1 MFKAAPLSSTF
12 MVVSILAF
20 LSSFIYFDVLGNTWG
35 LNFMIFF
42 ALTFIASVI
51 SATHATNEDDLAIH
65 TKKHKR

>member
-12 MVVSILAF
+12 MIISILAF
-20 LSSFIYFDVLGNTWG
+20 FASFIYFDVLGNTWG
-35 LNFMIFF
+35 LTFMIFF

-51 SATHATNEDDLAIH
+51 SATHAMNEDDLAIH